1 VTETN
6 LDNCMMS
13 QASLRAYHGAVAAR
27 AEAQASSIKAR
38 FEVKEAQLY
47 NHHRKAFVEAGEKA
61 TEKAVENAVK
71 TDPKWI
77 AMKMMVIEAESIA
90 AVAKSCKEALNDR
103 RDMVIQLGAD
113 RRDESKG
120 QARVLAAQ
128 AERDHLTNR
137 AVNAAR
143 VANG

>member
-1 VTETN
+1 
-6 LDNCMMS
+6 
-13 QASLRAYHGAVAAR
+13 
-27 AEAQASSIKAR
+27 
-38 FEVKEAQLY
+38 
-47 NHHRKAFVEAGEKA
+47 
-61 TEKAVENAVK
+61 
-71 TDPKWI
+71 
-77 AMKMMVIEAESIA
+77 
-90 AVAKSCKEALNDR
+90 
-103 RDMVIQLGAD
+103 MVIQLGAD